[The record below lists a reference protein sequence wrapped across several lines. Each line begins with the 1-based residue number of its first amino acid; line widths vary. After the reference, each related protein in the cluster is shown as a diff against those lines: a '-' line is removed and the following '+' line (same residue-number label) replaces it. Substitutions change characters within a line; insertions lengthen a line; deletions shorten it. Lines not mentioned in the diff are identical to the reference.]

1 MSSTRGAVAASTMGT
16 VVPRHGSRVDDLAD
30 DFRAL
35 FVEAFPRVTRT
46 VWFVVHDQQVAEE
59 IAQDAFT
66 ELYRVWRRV
75 HDYDQ
80 PALWVRRVALR
91 KAQREASRAARRA
104 RLERQATLLRA
115 VDEDHAPAL
124 HDDLLGAL
132 RTLPPR
138 QRAVVALYYLE
149 DRPMDEVADL
159 VGCSPATG
167 YVHLHQARARLAAA
181 LGARPTHALEEE
193 VDGDVR

>member
-1 MSSTRGAVAASTMGT
+1 MSSTHGAAAASIMGN
-16 VVPRHGSRVDDLAD
+16 VVPLQGARVDDLAD
-30 DFRAL
+30 DFHAL
-35 FVEAFPRVTRT
+35 FVETFPRVVRT

-59 IAQDAFT
+59 VAQDAFT

-75 HDYDQ
+75 RDYDQ

-91 KAQREASRAARRA
+91 KAQREAARAVRRA
-104 RLERQATLLRA
+104 RLERQASLLRP
-115 VDEDHAPAL
+115 VEDHADSR
-124 HDDLLGAL
+124 DDRLTQAL
-132 RTLPPR
+132 RSLPPR

-167 YVHLHQARARLAAA
+167 YVHLHQARVRLAAA
-181 LGARPTHALEEE
+181 LGARHADPLVEE

>member
-1 MSSTRGAVAASTMGT
+1 MSSTTPTGGASIMGN
-16 VVPRHGSRVDDLAD
+16 VVPLKAVRVGDLAD
-30 DFRAL
+30 DFRAV
-35 FVEAFPRVTRT
+35 FVEAYPRVVHT

-66 ELYRVWRRV
+66 EMYRSWRRI
-75 HDYDQ
+75 HDYDA

-91 KAQREASRAARRA
+91 KAQREASRSARRT
-104 RLERQATLLRA
+104 RLEREAAALRPVDDHPRAVHGELFEALRA
-115 VDEDHAPAL
+115 
-124 HDDLLGAL
+124 
-132 RTLPPR
+132 LPPR

-167 YVHLHQARARLAAA
+167 YVHLRRARVRLAEA
-181 LGARPTHALEEE
+181 LGARPTVVLAEE
-193 VDGDVR
+193 VNGDAR

>member
-1 MSSTRGAVAASTMGT
+1 MSSTRGAVHATTMGD
-16 VVPRHGSRVDDLAD
+16 VVALHGTRVDDLAD

-35 FVEAFPRVTRT
+35 FVETYARVVRT
-46 VWFVVHDQQVAEE
+46 VWFVVHDRQVAEE

-66 ELYRVWRRV
+66 ELYRCWRRV

-91 KAQREASRAARRA
+91 KAQREAVRSARRA
-104 RLERQATLLRA
+104 VLERQASVLRPVA
-115 VDEDHAPAL
+115 EPTAPL
-124 HDDLLGAL
+124 HDELMDVL

-159 VGCSPATG
+159 VGCSTATG

-181 LGARPTHALEEE
+181 LGARHTAALELE
-193 VDGDVR
+193 VPVDVR

>member
-1 MSSTRGAVAASTMGT
+1 MSSTRSATDARIMTT
-16 VVPRHGSRVDDLAD
+16 VVPVHGARVDDLAD

-35 FVEAFPRVTRT
+35 FVEAYARVTRT
-46 VWFVVHDQQVAEE
+46 VWFVVHDHQVAEE
-59 IAQDAFT
+59 ITQDAFT
-66 ELYRVWRRV
+66 ELYRCWRRV

-91 KAQREASRAARRA
+91 KAQREAVRTARRA
-104 RLERQATLLRA
+104 GLERQAAVLRA
-115 VDEDHAPAL
+115 VGDRPAALDDE
-124 HDDLLGAL
+124 LLAAL
-132 RTLPPR
+132 RALPPR

-149 DRPMDEVADL
+149 DRSMNEVADL

-181 LGARPTHALEEE
+181 LGARRTDALDVE
-193 VDGDVR
+193 VHGDAC

>member
-1 MSSTRGAVAASTMGT
+1 MSSTSGAVHTRTMGD
-16 VVPRHGSRVDDLAD
+16 VVPVRAARVDDLAD

-35 FVEAFPRVTRT
+35 FVEAYSRVVRT

-66 ELYRVWRRV
+66 ELYRCWRRV

-91 KAQREASRAARRA
+91 KAQREAARAARRA
-104 RLERQATLLRA
+104 GLERQAA
-115 VDEDHAPAL
+115 VPRPVDPGQVDL
-124 HDDLLGAL
+124 HDDLLAAL

-181 LGARPTHALEEE
+181 LGTRHTDALEEE

>member
-1 MSSTRGAVAASTMGT
+1 MSSTRGAVAARTMGT
-16 VVPRHGSRVDDLAD
+16 VGPPRGARVDELAD

-35 FVEAFPRVTRT
+35 FVEAFPRVVRT

-59 IAQDAFT
+59 VAQDAFT

-80 PALWVRRVALR
+80 PGLWVRRVALR
-91 KAQREASRAARRA
+91 KAQREADRAARRT
-104 RLERQATLLRA
+104 RLERQASVLRP
-115 VDEDHAPAL
+115 VDDQPAPFP
-124 HDDLLGAL
+124 DDLLGAL

-167 YVHLHQARARLAAA
+167 YVHLHQARVRLAAA
-181 LGARPTHALEEE
+181 LGVRPTVALEEE

>member
-1 MSSTRGAVAASTMGT
+1 MSSSNSAGRASMMDDVVPLRGA
-16 VVPRHGSRVDDLAD
+16 RVDDLAD

-35 FVEAFPRVTRT
+35 FVASFPRVVRT
-46 VWFVVHDQQVAEE
+46 VWFVVHDQRVAEE
-59 IAQDAFT
+59 VAQDAFT
-66 ELYRVWRRV
+66 ELYRSWRRV

-91 KAQREASRAARRA
+91 KAQREAARAARRT
-104 RLERQATLLRA
+104 RLEREASVLRRP
-115 VDEDHAPAL
+115 DERPAAL
-124 HDDLLGAL
+124 HDDLMDAL

-159 VGCSPATG
+159 VGCSPSTG
-167 YVHLHQARARLAAA
+167 YVHLHQARVRLAA
-181 LGARPTHALEEE
+181 LGAGHTEALEQE

>member
-1 MSSTRGAVAASTMGT
+1 MSSTRIAVDARIMDA
-16 VVPRHGSRVDDLAD
+16 VVPVRAARVDDLAD

-35 FVEAFPRVTRT
+35 FVEAYGRVTRT
-46 VWFVVHDQQVAEE
+46 VWFVVHDHQVAEE
-59 IAQDAFT
+59 ITQDAFT
-66 ELYRVWRRV
+66 ELYRHWRRV
-75 HDYDQ
+75 HDYDE

-91 KAQREASRAARRA
+91 KAQREAVRTARRPV
-104 RLERQATLLRA
+104 LERQTPTSSP
-115 VDEDHAPAL
+115 VDPGEVVVQR
-124 HDDLLGAL
+124 DLVSAL
-132 RTLPPR
+132 RSLPPR

-159 VGCSPATG
+159 VGCSRATG

-181 LGARPTHALEEE
+181 LGARHTDPVEEE

>member
-1 MSSTRGAVAASTMGT
+1 MSSTRSAVETTIMGN
-16 VVPRHGSRVDDLAD
+16 VVPVHGARVDDLAD

-35 FVEAFPRVTRT
+35 FVETYARVTRT
-46 VWFVVHDQQVAEE
+46 VWFVVHDHQVAEE
-59 IAQDAFT
+59 ITQDAFT
-66 ELYRVWRRV
+66 ELYRCWRRV

-91 KAQREASRAARRA
+91 KAQREAARTARRA
-104 RLERQATLLRA
+104 GLERQAAALRA
-115 VDEDHAPAL
+115 VPDGEPAL
-124 HDDLLGAL
+124 HDELLTAL
-132 RTLPPR
+132 RSLPPR

-181 LGARPTHALEEE
+181 LGARPPPPGEAG
-193 VDGDVR
+193 DGDGR

>member
-1 MSSTRGAVAASTMGT
+1 MSSTNSTARASIMGT
-16 VVPRHGSRVDDLAD
+16 VVPRRGARVDDLAD

-35 FVEAFPRVTRT
+35 FVESFPRVVRT
-46 VWFVVHDQQVAEE
+46 VWFVVHDRQVAEE
-59 IAQDAFT
+59 VAQDAFA
-66 ELYRVWRRV
+66 ELYRSWRRV

-91 KAQREASRAARRA
+91 KAQREAVRAVRRS
-104 RLERQATLLRA
+104 RLERQASVLRPP
-115 VDEDHAPAL
+115 VEAPVAL
-124 HDDLLGAL
+124 HDDLLQAL

-159 VGCSPATG
+159 VGCSTATG
-167 YVHLHQARARLAAA
+167 YVHLHQARVRLAAA
-181 LGARPTHALEEE
+181 LGVRHTNALEQE

>member
-1 MSSTRGAVAASTMGT
+1 MSSSNSADRASIMDHVVPLRGA
-16 VVPRHGSRVDDLAD
+16 RVDDLAD

-35 FVEAFPRVTRT
+35 FVEAFPRVVRT

-59 IAQDAFT
+59 VAQDAFT
-66 ELYRVWRRV
+66 ELYRSWRRV

-91 KAQREASRAARRA
+91 KAQREAVRAARRT
-104 RLERQATLLRA
+104 RLEREASVVRA
-115 VDEDHAPAL
+115 AADHPVAL
-124 HDDLLGAL
+124 HDDLLTAL
-132 RTLPPR
+132 RALPPR

-167 YVHLHQARARLAAA
+167 YVHLHQARVRLAAA
-181 LGARPTHALEEE
+181 LGARPTDALEEE

>member
-16 VVPRHGSRVDDLAD
+16 VVPRHGARVDDLAD

-59 IAQDAFT
+59 IAQDAFA
-66 ELYRVWRRV
+66 ELYRAWRRV

-104 RLERQATLLRA
+104 RLERQASLLRP
-115 VDEDHAPAL
+115 VDDHAPDL

-167 YVHLHQARARLAAA
+167 YVHLHQARVRLAAA
-181 LGARPTHALEEE
+181 LGARHTDALEEE

>member
-1 MSSTRGAVAASTMGT
+1 V
-16 VVPRHGSRVDDLAD
+16 
-30 DFRAL
+30 
-35 FVEAFPRVTRT
+35 RT

-59 IAQDAFT
+59 VAQDAFT
-66 ELYRVWRRV
+66 ELYRSWRRI

-91 KAQREASRAARRA
+91 KAQREAVRAARRS
-104 RLERQATLLRA
+104 RLEREASVLRRSDDPPA
-115 VDEDHAPAL
+115 AL
-124 HDDLLGAL
+124 HDDLLHAL

-159 VGCSPATG
+159 VGCSAATG

-181 LGARPTHALEEE
+181 LGARHTDAPEQE